1 MAIASEH
8 APQYIRCNNC
18 GAEIPNDSAF
28 CPNCGN
34 AIKGKR
40 ATNNFH
46 IKNLSLNSILIIIAT
61 GIWLLVLQNFGII
74 PVTQNVCVKNTVD
87 VKGNGGYVD
96 VSGSNVDVSGSRV
109 DISGNVDVSGS
120 TVSLE

>member
-1 MAIASEH
+1 MAMAIASKQT
-8 APQYIRCNNC
+8 PQYIRCNNC
-18 GAEIPNDSAF
+18 GLEIHDDYAF
-28 CPNCGN
+28 CPNYVN

-40 ATNNFH
+40 STNNFH

-61 GIWLLVLQNFGII
+61 GIWLLVLQKFGII

-96 VSGSNVDVSGSRV
+96 VSGS
-109 DISGNVDVSGS
+109 